1 MYLDFPTPLSP
12 MIKIFSVVRTS
23 LSILRV
29 KAGYLQQLLRSS
41 AIDFLLNSTEISA
54 KFVHFVIVIF
64 LLSFFSSLNL
74 GERPLTAEQLVRR
87 RASWD
92 GGIPPYPQS
101 PLKAQDATRPTLL
114 LETVLHDTLSFPQ
127 LQSVTSLHNT

>member
-1 MYLDFPTPLSP
+1 

-29 KAGYLQQLLRSS
+29 KAGSLQQLLKSS
-41 AIDFLLNSTEISA
+41 TVDFLLNLTEILA

-64 LLSFFSSLNL
+64 LEDTSLNFN
-74 GERPLTAEQLVRR
+74 ERPLTEEQFMNN

-92 GGIPPYPQS
+92 GGIVPHPRPRRLQS
-101 PLKAQDATRPTLL
+101 SLNTLYVL
-114 LETVLHDTLSFPQ
+114 LTVLHNTLSFPQ
-127 LQSVTSLHNT
+127 VQHVTSIHT